1 MGKYQVG
8 EETRRKILEASR
20 EIFYQKG
27 YDGTL
32 YNDIAKSAKVNRA
45 LIPYHYKNKSD
56 LAMAVY
62 NGFMQEYVSTREE
75 IAAGYSKVE
84 KLVISV
90 LYFYRLLE
98 NEKVARFV
106 NYIIGEKSFWER
118 LVWGESVMYEKVI
131 PENKCYTEKEWNMLI
146 HMILGMESE
155 TVNMIYLKMYDDIRE
170 MGKIM
175 LEMVLGKFGYSQE
188 QAEQLFNKVH
198 RILDQYD
205 YEVTPR
211 FEVLVG
217 FRS

>member
-62 NGFMQEYVSTREE
+62 NDFMHEYVSTREE

-118 LVWGESVMYEKVI
+118 LVWGESVMYEKII
-131 PENKCYTEKEWNMLI
+131 PENKHYTEKEWNMLI

-175 LEMVLGKFGYSQE
+175 LEMVLRKFGYSQE